1 MIHVSSHK
9 DKYKLS
15 KLLLFFSMLVRLQT
29 FLQNYVFSS
38 IVLHY
43 MNNQYEFIRIEVYAI

>member
-1 MIHVSSHK
+1 MKIIK
-9 DKYKLS
+9 TIT
-15 KLLLFFSMLVRLQT
+15 FFSMLVRLLT

-43 MNNQYEFIRIEVYAI
+43 MNNQYEFIRTEVYAF